1 MAHDTDVFSW
11 AIQQATLLRE
21 RRFDLLDADHLA
33 DEITDVAH
41 YLADKLRSDTARLL
55 QHLLKW
61 DYQPARRSRSWMLTV
76 REHRRRV
83 EGHLRRAPGLRSILV
98 DTMAEAYASGRDAAL
113 AETDLPENAL
123 PEACPYG
130 WDEIMT
136 RPLAWPEQP

>member
-1 MAHDTDVFSW
+1 
-11 AIQQATLLRE
+11 
-21 RRFDLLDADHLA
+21 
-33 DEITDVAH
+33 
-41 YLADKLRSDTARLL
+41 
-55 QHLLKW
+55 
-61 DYQPARRSRSWMLTV
+61 MLTV

-113 AETDLPENAL
+113 AETDLPESAL